1 MCKGKFSD
9 SSQQPTMDK
18 PTNDTMATTRP
29 ALRSFVLESANIAAC
44 ATQPAWQPCITAH
57 LLIQLPG
64 ICVHMS
70 LMNQN
75 LRCFLGM

>member
-1 MCKGKFSD
+1 
-9 SSQQPTMDK
+9 MDK

-29 ALRSFVLESANIAAC
+29 VLRSFVLESANMATC

-57 LLIQLPG
+57 RESQLPG
-64 ICVHMS
+64 MCVHMS

-75 LRCFLGM
+75 LRCFRGM